1 MNVFYGF
8 SIRFSFMV
16 CLSAHLFLTGLH
28 QRAKAQEVKINKVV
42 LNGDLVEIYYDL
54 KDENPDHSYILSLYS
69 SRDNYIQP
77 LQAVDGDIGID
88 VKVGGNKHII
98 WKAKEELGESYN
110 GAIALELKGSLYV
123 PFIEM
128 AGIQEG
134 QTFKRGKPYDVV
146 WTGGRGDNI
155 LNFELYQG
163 ESLVG
168 TFEERPNTGN
178 TIFEIPTK
186 IKPGEDYR
194 LRISDTRNRDEVVFT
209 NSFSVKRKIPLG
221 IKIGAAFAIGAL
233 TGYLINELK
242 PTVEPEI
249 PEPPLPTRR

>member
-1 MNVFYGF
+1 MNVNRGF
-8 SIRFSFMV
+8 SIRLALIV
-16 CLSAHLFLTGLH
+16 CFLAILFLTGPQQH
-28 QRAKAQEVKINKVV
+28 ARAQEVKISKVV
-42 LNGDLVEIYYDL
+42 LNGEQVEIFYDL
-54 KDENPDHSYILSLYS
+54 KDENPDHGYILNLYS

-77 LQAVDGDIGID
+77 LQAVEGDIGID
-88 VKVGGNKHII
+88 VKVGGNKRII
-98 WKAKEELGESYN
+98 WNAKEELGESYN

-128 AGIQEG
+128 AGILEG

-163 ESLVG
+163 ESLVR

-178 TIFEIPTK
+178 TIFEFPTK

-221 IKIGAAFAIGAL
+221 FKIGAAFAIGAL

-242 PTVEPEI
+242 PTVEPDI
-249 PEPPLPTRR
+249 PEPPLPTR